1 MDQVYTITT
10 DNGTNMLKA
19 VKIWSEYED
28 SGNMEILEENQI
40 EDNGKNNDNI
50 HLETEESK
58 KEDIEHADLN
68 ILEGI
73 ETIDINSY
81 FRNNVLTGKI
91 F

>member
-1 MDQVYTITT
+1 
-10 DNGTNMLKA
+10 MLKA
-19 VKIWSEYED
+19 IKILSEYED

-40 EDNGKNNDNI
+40 EDNEKNNDNI

-68 ILEGI
+68 IQEEI
-73 ETIDINSY
+73 EIIDINSN

>member
-19 VKIWSEYED
+19 IKILSEYED

-40 EDNGKNNDNI
+40 EGNEKNNDNI

-73 ETIDINSY
+73 ETIDINSN